1 MSKPAPI
8 KVNFFSVINLITAV
22 FECICFGGL
31 FTAWPAVQYMLESE
45 GYFSE
50 PCSTIQ
56 LENTTISVD
65 PARCDYQDRMLGL
78 VFIVPLACMF
88 ISAYV
93 IGCIYD
99 RYGTRFTRYMGA
111 FMFNIGCIFISEST
125 STQSWMLFP
134 GMILYNVGGSAF
146 ALITNAQLGNLF
158 PWRSSVITLL
168 VGCTQSSSLTTAAM
182 KIIFERGVSTTWI
195 FRIMNMLSLTVWMR
209 TFLLMPKT
217 FILHPLPEHGYVCE
231 LQSILQKTVV
241 ILRKLT
247 KGDRH
252 KVTAPV
258 SPSMS
263 TEKHRKDVSSLYED
277 AEDEVP
283 GAVFYL
289 KAATFVTEVLYTVV
303 LHVRNAFFVATLL
316 PWAGS
321 TFYLDSTSVGDF
333 VGHFSL
339 IQSGVILTAAFNGVI
354 IDLLTKSFRKS
365 GCSKDTSSAK
375 ALYASKLITSCLGGL
390 FSLLVCIPSLDLQ
403 YVSMLIF
410 VLFRSFIYGGFYALI
425 IVIYPQKHFGKLSGF
440 CQCAWGLCQLL
451 QYPLLSLVQ
460 DFFNGNFLIVN
471 VCFCVLSFLTIS
483 DPIWKYRLLRKNER
497 KQQQI
502 TSVFSVLPV

>member
-1 MSKPAPI
+1 M
-8 KVNFFSVINLITAV
+8 
-22 FECICFGGL
+22 G
-31 FTAWPAVQYMLESE
+31 MLESE
-45 GYFSE
+45 GYFNES
-50 PCSTIQ
+50 CSQ
-56 LENTTISVD
+56 RFYNTTDLV
-65 PARCDYQDRMLGL
+65 RCDHQDRMLGL
-78 VFIVPLACMF
+78 VFIVPLTCMF
-88 ISAYV
+88 MSAYV

-99 RYGTRFTRYMGA
+99 RYGTRFTRCMGA
-111 FMFNIGCIFISEST
+111 VMFNIGCIFISEST

-134 GMILYNVGGSAF
+134 GLILYNVGRSAF

-168 VGCTQSSSLTTAAM
+168 VGCTQSTSLTTAVM
-182 KIIFERGVSTTWI
+182 KMIFERGVTTTWI
-195 FRIMNMLSLTVWMR
+195 FRIMNLLSLTVWIR

-217 FILHPLPEHGYVCE
+217 FIAYPLPEHGYVCE
-231 LQSILQKTVV
+231 LQNILQKAAV
-241 ILRKLT
+241 IFHKLT
-247 KGDRH
+247 NGSDRH
-252 KVTAPV
+252 KVPV
-258 SPSMS
+258 RSSIS
-263 TEKHRKDVSSLYED
+263 REKQDIESLHDIVDTDV
-277 AEDEVP
+277 VP
-283 GAVFYL
+283 GSVFYL
-289 KAATFVTEVLYTVV
+289 KSPAFTVV

-316 PWAGS
+316 PWAGN
-321 TFYLDSTSVGDF
+321 TFDLDSASVGDF

-339 IQSGVILTAAFNGVI
+339 IQSGVILTASFNGII
-354 IDLLTKSFRKS
+354 IDLLTQNFSKSS
-365 GCSKDTSSAK
+365 GCSEDTSSAK
-375 ALYASKLITSCLGGL
+375 ALSASKLITSCLGGL
-390 FSLLVCIPSLDLQ
+390 FSLLVCIPNLDLQ

-460 DFFNGNFLIVN
+460 DALNGNFLIVN

>member
-1 MSKPAPI
+1 M
-8 KVNFFSVINLITAV
+8 
-22 FECICFGGL
+22 G
-31 FTAWPAVQYMLESE
+31 MLESE
-45 GYFSE
+45 GYFNES
-50 PCSTIQ
+50 CSQ
-56 LENTTISVD
+56 RFYNTTDLV
-65 PARCDYQDRMLGL
+65 RCDHQDRMLGL
-78 VFIVPLACMF
+78 VFIVPLTCMF
-88 ISAYV
+88 MSAYV

-99 RYGTRFTRYMGA
+99 RYGTRFTRCMGA
-111 FMFNIGCIFISEST
+111 VMFNIGCIFISEST

-134 GMILYNVGGSAF
+134 GLILYNVGRSAF

-168 VGCTQSSSLTTAAM
+168 VGCTQSTSLTTAVM
-182 KIIFERGVSTTWI
+182 KMIFERGVSTTWI
-195 FRIMNMLSLTVWMR
+195 FRIMNLLSLTVWMR

-217 FILHPLPEHGYVCE
+217 FIPYPLPEHGYVCE
-231 LQSILQKTVV
+231 LQTILQKAAV
-241 ILRKLT
+241 ILHKLT
-247 KGDRH
+247 NRSDRH
-252 KVTAPV
+252 RVPEPV
-258 SPSMS
+258 KPNIS
-263 TEKHRKDVSSLYED
+263 TDKHHKDIESVHNDLEKDD
-277 AEDEVP
+277 VP
-283 GAVFYL
+283 GAAFYL
-289 KAATFVTEVLYTVV
+289 KSPTFVTEVLYTVV

-375 ALYASKLITSCLGGL
+375 ALYASKLITSCLGVL

-460 DFFNGNFLIVN
+460 DALNGNFLIVN

-483 DPIWKYRLLRKNER
+483 DPIWKYRLLRKNEQ
-497 KQQQI
+497 KQQRI
-502 TSVFSVLPV
+502 TSVFSVLSV